1 MKSPNISIIA
11 KTAMADGLVPLIVM
25 DNISLGYN
33 SSAVLTDVNLAI
45 YPGNLV
51 GLAGPN
57 GSGKTTLFRTMLSLL
72 APLSGTLVRNCPLAK
87 FGYVPQSA
95 ALDPQ
100 FPLSVLEIVEMGAYG
115 RVKSFQ
121 IFPVHETK
129 RALEVLEQV
138 GMAHV
143 KGRSFFALSG
153 GQKQRVLIARA
164 LMVGPAIMILDEPL
178 SGVDP
183 VGGRPRRVGD
193 RQREPL
199 ADPLRALVVVSVR
212 VVEPGERLAEKP
224 AEPVGCFVDLALL
237 LALVELRQRR
247 MADRVTGDRVATA
260 ADRHRCQVGTPFHR
274 RAAPEACS

>member
-11 KTAMADGLVPLIVM
+11 KTAMADGLIPLIVM

-57 GSGKTTLFRTMLSLL
+57 GSGKTTLFRTMLGLL
-72 APLSGTLVRNCPLAK
+72 APLNGTLVRNCPLAK

-143 KGRSFFALSG
+143 KAKSFFALSG

-178 SGVDP
+178 SGVDEESRQSITSLLIRLSREECLA
-183 VGGRPRRVGD
+183 VFFSSHDLEMVQRV
-193 RQREPL
+193 
-199 ADPLRALVVVSVR
+199 ADKIVR
-212 VVEPGERLAEKP
+212 VDRGAVWVEERS
-224 AEPVGCFVDLALL
+224 GS
-237 LALVELRQRR
+237 R
-247 MADRVTGDRVATA
+247 
-260 ADRHRCQVGTPFHR
+260 
-274 RAAPEACS
+274 

>member
-25 DNISLGYN
+25 DNISLGYS

-57 GSGKTTLFRTMLSLL
+57 GSGKTTLFRTMLGLL
-72 APLSGTLVRNCPLAK
+72 APLNGTLVRNCPLAK

-143 KGRSFFALSG
+143 KAKSFFALSG

-178 SGVDP
+178 SGVDEESRQSITSLLIRLSREECLA
-183 VGGRPRRVGD
+183 VFFSSHDLEMVQRV
-193 RQREPL
+193 
-199 ADPLRALVVVSVR
+199 ADKIVR
-212 VVEPGERLAEKP
+212 VDRGAVWVEERS
-224 AEPVGCFVDLALL
+224 G
-237 LALVELRQRR
+237 
-247 MADRVTGDRVATA
+247 
-260 ADRHRCQVGTPFHR
+260 
-274 RAAPEACS
+274 S